1 MVHSNSS
8 VLFTVSI
15 PVWCVFAH
23 WRGDNALI
31 QEARKRWG
39 RRQWVNLK
47 SRGGRSSQF
56 VWWLQSF
63 MTEQPDVFNFFARQS
78 DKLELWYDGKKD
90 CANNIFFL
98 QNSQTGYI
106 IETTSLF
113 TIYIYIM
120 FVLEYWKMHLAV
132 QVYHNLLQIN
142 TKKIWNC
149 I

>member
-90 CANNIFFL
+90 CANNIFFFTKL
-98 QNSQTGYI
+98 SNRLYDWNNFPLHYLYLHNVCFRILENALNSP
-106 IETTSLF
+106 SLS
-113 TIYIYIM
+113 
-120 FVLEYWKMHLAV
+120 
-132 QVYHNLLQIN
+132 
-142 TKKIWNC
+142 
-149 I
+149 